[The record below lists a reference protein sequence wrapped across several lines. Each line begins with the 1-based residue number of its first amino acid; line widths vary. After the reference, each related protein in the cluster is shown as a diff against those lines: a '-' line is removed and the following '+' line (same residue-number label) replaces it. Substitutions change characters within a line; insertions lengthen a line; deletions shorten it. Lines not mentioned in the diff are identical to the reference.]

1 MAAKDLYEK
10 DFYKILGLGK
20 SASGDEIKKKYRSL
34 ARELHPDKTKGDAAM
49 EEKFKAVSEA
59 YDILSDG
66 KKRAEYDQARDM
78 FERGGFRAP
87 QGGQNFQGGDFSDIF
102 GGGNPQDIFANLFG
116 GGGRRGPRKGQDLQT
131 EATITFKEAAFGT
144 TLELRLSADGGPSQT
159 ISARVPAGVNDGAKI
174 RVKGK
179 GSKGDAG
186 PGDLF
191 IMLHVK
197 PHAIFSRKGENIAIT
212 VPVTFTEAALGAD
225 IKVPTLTG
233 EEVTLRLSP
242 GTSNG
247 RVLRVKGRGISK
259 GATTGDLL
267 VTVEVQ
273 VPSQLDEIATEALKK
288 YAEAT
293 SEIDVR
299 AELKPEEKVAAIREL
314 TRQGKRVA
322 MVGDGV
328 NDAPSLAVAYIGVA
342 MGARGSD
349 AALEQ
354 ADVVLMHDRLE
365 NFLAA
370 FRLSQRAQRIIR
382 QNLVL
387 SLGTVAVLVVMALL
401 GKIPLTLGVIGHEGS
416 TVVVVMNS
424 LRLLFGKNEVF
435 KSKPS

>member
-10 DFYKILGLGK
+10 DFYKILGVGK

-191 IMLHVK
+191 ILLHVR
-197 PHAIFSRKGENIAIT
+197 PHAIFSRKGENIALT
-212 VPVTFTEAALGAD
+212 VPVTFTEAALGGD

-233 EEVTLRLSP
+233 DEVTLRIAP

-247 RVLRVKGRGISK
+247 RVLRVKGRGITK
-259 GATTGDLL
+259 GTTVGDLL
-267 VTVEVQ
+267 VTIEVQ
-273 VPSQLDEIATEALKK
+273 VPQRVEGEALDALKK
-288 YAEAT
+288 YAEVTADQ
-293 SEIDVR
+293 DVR
-299 AELKPEEKVAAIREL
+299 KEFNTK
-314 TRQGKRVA
+314 
-322 MVGDGV
+322 
-328 NDAPSLAVAYIGVA
+328 
-342 MGARGSD
+342 
-349 AALEQ
+349 ALQ
-354 ADVVLMHDRLE
+354 
-365 NFLAA
+365 
-370 FRLSQRAQRIIR
+370 
-382 QNLVL
+382 
-387 SLGTVAVLVVMALL
+387 
-401 GKIPLTLGVIGHEGS
+401 
-416 TVVVVMNS
+416 
-424 LRLLFGKNEVF
+424 
-435 KSKPS
+435 

>member
-34 ARELHPDKTKGDAAM
+34 ARELHPDKNKGDAAL

-66 KKRAEYDQARDM
+66 KKRAEYDQAREM
-78 FERGGFRAP
+78 FVRGGMRAP
-87 QGGQNFQGGDFSDIF
+87 NGGQNFQGGDFGDMF

-144 TLELRLSADGGPSQT
+144 TLELRLSADGGPSQN

-179 GSKGDAG
+179 GSMGEAG

-191 IMLHVK
+191 ILLQVK
-197 PHAIFSRKGENIAIT
+197 AHALFSRKGENIAIT
-212 VPVTFTEAALGAD
+212 VPVSFTEAALGAD

-233 EEVTLRLSP
+233 DEVTLRLAP

-247 RVLRVKGRGISK
+247 RVLRDKGRGIIK

-273 VPSQLDEIATEALKK
+273 VPAKLEGEALEALQK
-288 YAEAT
+288 YAEVVA
-293 SEIDVR
+293 EKDVR
-299 AELKPEEKVAAIREL
+299 AE
-314 TRQGKRVA
+314 
-322 MVGDGV
+322 
-328 NDAPSLAVAYIGVA
+328 
-342 MGARGSD
+342 
-349 AALEQ
+349 
-354 ADVVLMHDRLE
+354 
-365 NFLAA
+365 
-370 FRLSQRAQRIIR
+370 
-382 QNLVL
+382 
-387 SLGTVAVLVVMALL
+387 
-401 GKIPLTLGVIGHEGS
+401 
-416 TVVVVMNS
+416 
-424 LRLLFGKNEVF
+424 F
-435 KSKPS
+435 KSKAIQ